1 MEPENTPLEKEKH
14 RPKPPFLG
22 FQPLVFGDVFF
33 LHVSS
38 IVFWEG
44 IFLQEQVQTWKTDSW
59 DSVKMEEILY
69 QLRYLKNRVRQNIRD
84 IFPCQTFFFRRM
96 FWSIK
101 SINIYIYI
109 YIGYIPYKT
118 FDQNDLVNLYLVWLR
133 LVPWLVKVSAL
144 VG

>member
-1 MEPENTPLEKEKH
+1 
-14 RPKPPFLG
+14 
-22 FQPLVFGDVFF
+22 
-33 LHVSS
+33 
-38 IVFWEG
+38 
-44 IFLQEQVQTWKTDSW
+44 
-59 DSVKMEEILY
+59 MEEILY

-84 IFPCQTFFFRRM
+84 IFPCQTFFFAGCSEASRV
-96 FWSIK
+96 SIYT
-101 SINIYIYI
+101 YIYI